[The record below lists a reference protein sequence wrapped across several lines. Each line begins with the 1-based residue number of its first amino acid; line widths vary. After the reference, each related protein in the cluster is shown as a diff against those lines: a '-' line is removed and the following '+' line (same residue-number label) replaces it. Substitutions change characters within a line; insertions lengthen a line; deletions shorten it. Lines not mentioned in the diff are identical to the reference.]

1 MATNIADGLKLAARP
16 TLYDNDERTW
26 LEFHFKL
33 ENYLTL
39 VNEVYVAL
47 LQDAESQTVVNVTAG
62 KNDASVLIRT
72 LSHTP
77 RQIWLRIGS
86 HLKRCEFHVVDMT
99 KPILSFSNF
108 RK

>member
-1 MATNIADGLKLAARP
+1 MATNIADGLKVAARP
-16 TLYDNDERTW
+16 TPYDNDERTW

-33 ENYLTL
+33 ENYLTP
-39 VNEVYVAL
+39 VNEMYVAL
-47 LQDAESQTVVNVTAG
+47 LQDAVCQTVVNVTAG
-62 KNDASVLIRT
+62 IDDASVLIRT

-77 RQIWLRIGS
+77 RQIWLRIGN
-86 HLKRCEFHVVDMT
+86 HLKRCEFHMADMT